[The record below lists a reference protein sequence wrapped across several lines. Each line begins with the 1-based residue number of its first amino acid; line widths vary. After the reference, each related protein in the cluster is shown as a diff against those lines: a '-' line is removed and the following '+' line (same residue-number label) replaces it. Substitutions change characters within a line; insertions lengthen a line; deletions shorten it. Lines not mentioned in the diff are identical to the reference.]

1 MSTIVWKGGELFLD
15 HLFMWTSVYTF
26 QTVGEVTSVLH
37 AKYNRGH
44 SCQISTRTQQPNKA
58 FIFIEDGNWNQC
70 HWCCRIKQ
78 MCGSHV
84 AHIWELW
91 IWFRFQ
97 ISVSRCNNTQS
108 WITNHLGLGSIIA
121 AMCCHVQTA
130 YMLYNVGLIKR
141 QVPKMGLIS
150 SHGWCKVCWTRVTST
165 VLPKITRALQH
176 QYQAAAQVRILKRQ
190 RDEKA
195 LPDRPG
201 VYKPSTTSRP
211 EEM

>member
-121 AMCCHVQTA
+121 AIAMFKLLIC
-130 YMLYNVGLIKR
+130 YIMLVWLRDRCLKW
-141 QVPKMGLIS
+141 VWFPLMGD
-150 SHGWCKVCWTRVTST
+150 
-165 VLPKITRALQH
+165 
-176 QYQAAAQVRILKRQ
+176 VRYVER
-190 RDEKA
+190 E
-195 LPDRPG
+195 
-201 VYKPSTTSRP
+201 
-211 EEM
+211 